1 MIDVRFATALQV
13 MLSLALAQAEEIE
26 WLSSST
32 LASGVGANPSLVRK
46 LVVPLVQSGLVDSAH
61 GREGG
66 LRLGRPAKEIMLCE
80 IYIAI
85 NGSKGVWTGRSDI
98 PHQCLVSSNIEEF
111 FRELDCEA
119 SRAVLGTLEG
129 RNLADSLGRLR
140 HLDAEARSKKS
151 IRRSNSYTDSR

>member
-1 MIDVRFATALQV
+1 
-13 MLSLALAQAEEIE
+13 
-26 WLSSST
+26 
-32 LASGVGANPSLVRK
+32 
-46 LVVPLVQSGLVDSAH
+46 
-61 GREGG
+61 
-66 LRLGRPAKEIMLCE
+66 MLCE

-111 FRELDCEA
+111 FLELDCEA

-140 HLDAEARSKKS
+140 HLDAEARSKKQ
-151 IRRSNSYTDSR
+151 SYLDTPRAHT